1 MNATPSVQPTL
12 PRNGRKVLL
21 TMLGVLLVTVVPSI
35 VIPTLMCRPP
45 PTVLEDYG
53 ELPAFVLRDESDHE
67 FTQEALRGH
76 VTIVNFIFTRCE
88 SICPVTSMKMQK
100 LQDKT
105 AMAGDA
111 IKLVSFSV
119 DPSYDT
125 PARLAAY
132 ATKFAADPSRW
143 RFVTGPIETIR
154 ALVQGPMMQSME
166 QTGVTASGAPDIA
179 HNGHFL
185 LIDTQLHI
193 RGLYDS
199 AEVQRLDAM
208 VRHAR
213 YLARTASSR

>member
-1 MNATPSVQPTL
+1 
-12 PRNGRKVLL
+12 
-21 TMLGVLLVTVVPSI
+21 MLGVLLLAVVPG
-35 VIPTLMCRPP
+35 VVVPTFMCRPP
-45 PTVLEDYG
+45 PLVLEDYG
-53 ELPAFVLRDESDHE
+53 ELPAFVLRDETDHE
-67 FTQEALRGH
+67 FSQEALRGH
-76 VTIVNFIFTRCE
+76 VTIVSFIFTRCE
-88 SICPVTSMKMQK
+88 SICPVTSTRMHK
-100 LQDKT
+100 LQEKT
-105 AMAGDA
+105 AMAGDV

-132 ATKFAADPSRW
+132 ASRFAADPARW

-199 AEVQRLDAM
+199 AEVQKLDAL
-208 VRHAR
+208 VKHAR
-213 YLARTASSR
+213 FLARTASSR

>member
-1 MNATPSVQPTL
+1 
-12 PRNGRKVLL
+12 
-21 TMLGVLLVTVVPSI
+21 MLGVLLMTVVPA
-35 VIPTLMCRPP
+35 VVLPTMLCRPP
-45 PTVLEDYG
+45 PLVLEDYG
-53 ELPAFVLRDESDHE
+53 ELPAFSLRDETDHE

-76 VTIVNFIFTRCE
+76 VTLVNFIFTRCE

-100 LQDKT
+100 LQEKT

-111 IKLVSFSV
+111 IKLLSFSV
-119 DPSYDT
+119 DPTYDT
-125 PARLAAY
+125 PVRLAAY
-132 ATKFAADPSRW
+132 ASRFAADPARW

-166 QTGVTASGAPDIA
+166 QTGVTAKGAPDIA

>member
-1 MNATPSVQPTL
+1 MDAAPVSATP

-21 TMLGVLLVTVVPSI
+21 TMLGVLLMAVVPA
-35 VIPTLMCRPP
+35 VVLPTMLCRPP
-45 PTVLEDYG
+45 PLVLEDYG
-53 ELPAFVLRDESDHE
+53 ELPAFVLRDETDHE

-88 SICPVTSMKMQK
+88 SICPVTSMKMHK
-100 LQDKT
+100 LQEKT

-111 IKLVSFSV
+111 IKLLSFSV

-132 ATKFAADPSRW
+132 ALRFTADPARW

-166 QTGVTASGAPDIA
+166 QTGITATGAPDIA

-199 AEVQRLDAM
+199 QEVQRLDAM